1 MDNLR
6 GGSRWEAPALVA
18 GSLALLTF
26 AYGQLV
32 VAGLALAICAS
43 LWDQSDR
50 PNRERAW
57 QVMFIGTPTMIFGF
71 AGWELTH
78 GHPAAAL
85 LLAAIGFGAVALAV
99 FGNWRTRNES
109 APARDASRSE
119 SSLADID
126 EPLEIRGFSIIGSMR
141 RPEDSR

>member
-1 MDNLR
+1 MDNSR
-6 GGSRWEAPALVA
+6 DGSRWEAPALVA

-50 PNRERAW
+50 PNRARAW
-57 QVMFIGTPTMIFGF
+57 QVFFIGTPIVIFGF
-71 AGWELTH
+71 AGWELAH
-78 GHPAAAL
+78 ADLAAAL
-85 LLAAIGFGAVALAV
+85 LLAAIGLGAVALAA
-99 FGNWRTRNES
+99 FGNWRTRKDPRPDG
-109 APARDASRSE
+109 AASRPD
-119 SSLADID
+119 SSMVDID
-126 EPLEIRGFSIIGSMR
+126 EPLEIRGFSIIGGLR

>member
-6 GGSRWEAPALVA
+6 DGSRWEAPALVA

-32 VAGLALAICAS
+32 VAGLALAVCAS

-50 PNRERAW
+50 PNRARAW
-57 QVMFIGTPTMIFGF
+57 QVLFIGTPIVIFGF

-78 GHPAAAL
+78 ADLAAAL
-85 LLAAIGFGAVALAV
+85 LLAAIGLGAVALAA
-99 FGNWRTRNES
+99 FGNWRTRKE
-109 APARDASRSE
+109 ARRDGTSSRSG
-119 SSLADID
+119 SSMADID
-126 EPLEIRGFSIIGSMR
+126 EPLEIRGFTVVGGLR
-141 RPEDSR
+141 RPEDSH